1 MKISEI
7 FESLHNVGM
16 SEVMLYLPDGS
27 ASRCHWKDTAILN
40 GVRVALV
47 ADVDRGIVRVVPLD
61 RCEGIGFPSP
71 KGVDPMGYK
80 AVIGAKLNEVFG
92 MGSIPPAP
100 VEQNVVPVPTAA
112 GPEEVPVTA
121 GVAEAVVEHREVAAV
136 AHEKGEA
143 TVLPAVPQP
152 VPGARPKTFTL
163 PNGEAIPA
171 TNANAGVV
179 ARALL
184 ARLNAA
190 NLAGRTPQAPQ
201 P

>member
-27 ASRCHWKDTAILN
+27 ASRCHWRDTALLH

-47 ADVDRGIVRVVPLD
+47 ADVDRGIVRIVPLD
-61 RCEGIGFPSP
+61 GCEGIGFPSP

-80 AVIGAKLNEVFG
+80 AVIGTKLNEVFG
-92 MGSIPPAP
+92 AGSIPPAP
-100 VEQNVVPVPTAA
+100 VD
-112 GPEEVPVTA
+112 
-121 GVAEAVVEHREVAAV
+121 AVVEVAGEAPVPEEGVADPPAPVGLNGIHRDGAGSAEEEPEAPMAPQAV
-136 AHEKGEA
+136 A
-143 TVLPAVPQP
+143 
-152 VPGARPKTFTL
+152 RPIPKAITM
-163 PNGEAIPA
+163 PNGETVPA
-171 TNANAGVV
+171 ANAGEL

-190 NLAGRTPQAPQ
+190 NLGGRTPPT
-201 P
+201 PRP